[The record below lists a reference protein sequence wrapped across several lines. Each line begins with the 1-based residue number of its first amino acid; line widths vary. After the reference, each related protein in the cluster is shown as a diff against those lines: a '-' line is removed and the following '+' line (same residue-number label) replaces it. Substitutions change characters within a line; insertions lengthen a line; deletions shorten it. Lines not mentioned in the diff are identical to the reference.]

1 MFGFQRALQKRIE
14 KGNFRRL
21 SLHADLADF
30 YSNDYLSLANHP
42 DLSLSVSVSGSSGSR
57 LLSGNSPEAMQCESI
72 LASHFQAESALVF
85 NSGYDANL
93 GFFSSVPQRGD
104 TILYDELIHASA
116 RDGIRLSLA
125 HSFSFRHSD
134 LDQLEARLKS
144 AKGTVFVAVESLY
157 SMDGDLAPL
166 LEIQVLCNKYGSL
179 LVVDEAH
186 SGGVFGDFGKGICHQ
201 LGIENQVFARL
212 ITFGKA
218 FGSHGAAVLGSDDLI
233 QFLIN
238 FSRSFIYTTA
248 LPPAHYSHVISAIQ
262 FEGIPN
268 LQAKLLQNIRFFRS
282 HFENKLV
289 ISDTC
294 SPIQIFKF
302 PGNDACRTAAERLQS
317 FGFHVKPI
325 LSPTVSE
332 GNERLRICIHA
343 HNTQEEIDRLAIELV
358 NIHK

>member
-14 KGNFRRL
+14 KGNLRSL

-42 DLSLSVSVSGSSGSR
+42 DLSAPVSLSGSSGSR
-57 LLSGNSPEAMQCESI
+57 LLSGNSPEAMQCESV
-72 LASHFQAESALVF
+72 LAAHFQAESALVF

-125 HSFSFRHSD
+125 HSFSFLHSD
-134 LDQLEARLKS
+134 LDQLESRLKN

-166 LEIQVLCNKYGSL
+166 VEIQILCNKYGAL

-248 LPPAHYSHVISAIQ
+248 LPPAHYSHLISAIQ

-268 LQAKLLQNIRFFRS
+268 LQAKLLQNIASFRS

-289 ISDTC
+289 VSDAC

-302 PGNDACRTAAERLQS
+302 PGNEACRTIAEFLQVS
-317 FGFHVKPI
+317 GFQVKPI

-343 HNTQEEIDRLAIELV
+343 HNAQEEIDRLAIELV
-358 NIHK
+358 KIHK